1 MSEVMLRE
9 NLIASFCTLK
19 GQFDRSLAEAHELD
33 RQFMVLHQQFR
44 NNMAAYIGEAQR
56 KLPKDNPLSTQFDG
70 FLSAIA
76 ATDAAWNK
84 EISKRDKGIKFQEGF
99 NDSLL
104 VFIYGKVKSGKSS
117 LGNYM
122 AWGHTDPDQRVKAA
136 LSPDGHPSY
145 FTHEN
150 THASNGDSQDEALN
164 RKEFRVGATEATSS
178 IQGFR
183 LPGLTWVDS
192 PGLHSV
198 NEQNGRLAK
207 DYVEHA
213 DLILYTM
220 RSDAP
225 GRASDLNEIRS
236 LNTQGK
242 EMLILVTGSDKNE
255 EVGWDDELDKPIST
269 VQMKSAEIRKEQRD
283 FISRELG
290 FINSDD
296 LLSISARYAQ
306 EHAKDLEKMADSG
319 MGQLFSTLHRISQ
332 QEGVRLKRN
341 VPMQNFCNFM
351 QFCQG
356 ELTPY
361 EQLIIALVANI
372 GKLHGD
378 VPKAVTREIRAA
390 QTVMSSEIDADFD
403 ELAEQRNNEHLMNDA
418 LRKAHRHW
426 DSTLQRVIGQAL
438 NRVFAQITEDFKD
451 AVSKTWHIADLE
463 LPDFN
468 LDKAMEQIPSGVRKG
483 NRGLTGVIGTAI
495 GAGLG
500 FVAGGPA
507 GAAIGATVGS
517 ALGGAA
523 GRSAEINMRE
533 IEVITGDNL
542 EQIRAQTHAA
552 YGQAIEMTVRQQADI
567 SLTRQL
573 DAALQTTRTL
583 TQEIAR
589 TQQGFEVLRQTAQQ
603 KIQY

>member
-9 NLIASFCTLK
+9 SLITSFRTLK
-19 GQFDRSLAEAHELD
+19 GQFDTSLAEAHELD
-33 RQFMVLHQQFR
+33 RQFTVLHQQFR
-44 NNMAAYIGEAQR
+44 KNMAAHIGGAQR
-56 KLPKDNPLSTQFDG
+56 KLPKDNPLSTQLDG
-70 FLSAIA
+70 FLSAVA
-76 ATDAAWNK
+76 ATDTAWNK

-136 LSPDGHPSY
+136 LSPDSHPSY

-150 THASNGDSQDEALN
+150 THASNGDSQDEAFN

-242 EMLILVTGSDKNE
+242 EMLILVTGSDINAE
-255 EVGWDDELDKPIST
+255 DWDDELEEIKVT
-269 VQMKSAEIRKEQRD
+269 VQMKSAESRQEQRD
-283 FISRELG
+283 FIARELG

-306 EHAKDLEKMADSG
+306 EHASNLEKMADSG

-351 QFCQG
+351 QFCQD
-356 ELTPY
+356 ELAPY
-361 EQLIIALVANI
+361 EQLIIALMANI

-378 VPKAVTREIRAA
+378 LPKAVTREIRAA
-390 QTVMSSEIDADFD
+390 QTVMFSEIDANFD
-403 ELAEQRNNEHLMNDA
+403 ELARQRNNENLMNDA

-438 NRVFAQITEDFKD
+438 NSVFAQITEDFKD
-451 AVSKTWHIADLE
+451 AVSQTWHTADLT

-468 LDKAMEQIPSGVRKG
+468 LDKAMEQIPGGVRKG
-483 NRGLTGVIGTAI
+483 NRGLTGVLGTVA
-495 GAGLG
+495 GATAGLL
-500 FVAGGPA
+500 VGGPA
-507 GAAIGATVGS
+507 GAAIGATIGGG
-517 ALGGAA
+517 LGGAV
-523 GRSAEINMRE
+523 GRSAEISMRE

-552 YGQAIEMTVRQQADI
+552 YGKAIETTVRQQADI

-583 TQEIAR
+583 TQEVAR
-589 TQQGFEVLRQTAQQ
+589 TRQGFEVLRQTAQQ
-603 KIQY
+603 KIQ

>member
-1 MSEVMLRE
+1 
-9 NLIASFCTLK
+9 
-19 GQFDRSLAEAHELD
+19 
-33 RQFMVLHQQFR
+33 
-44 NNMAAYIGEAQR
+44 
-56 KLPKDNPLSTQFDG
+56 
-70 FLSAIA
+70 
-76 ATDAAWNK
+76 
-84 EISKRDKGIKFQEGF
+84 
-99 NDSLL
+99 
-104 VFIYGKVKSGKSS
+104 
-117 LGNYM
+117 
-122 AWGHTDPDQRVKAA
+122 
-136 LSPDGHPSY
+136 
-145 FTHEN
+145 
-150 THASNGDSQDEALN
+150 
-164 RKEFRVGATEATSS
+164 
-178 IQGFR
+178 
-183 LPGLTWVDS
+183 
-192 PGLHSV
+192 
-198 NEQNGRLAK
+198 
-207 DYVEHA
+207 
-213 DLILYTM
+213 
-220 RSDAP
+220 
-225 GRASDLNEIRS
+225 
-236 LNTQGK
+236 
-242 EMLILVTGSDKNE
+242 
-255 EVGWDDELDKPIST
+255 
-269 VQMKSAEIRKEQRD
+269 
-283 FISRELG
+283 
-290 FINSDD
+290 
-296 LLSISARYAQ
+296 
-306 EHAKDLEKMADSG
+306 
-319 MGQLFSTLHRISQ
+319 
-332 QEGVRLKRN
+332 
-341 VPMQNFCNFM
+341 
-351 QFCQG
+351 
-356 ELTPY
+356 
-361 EQLIIALVANI
+361 
-372 GKLHGD
+372 
-378 VPKAVTREIRAA
+378 
-390 QTVMSSEIDADFD
+390 MSSEIDADFD